1 MDAVV
6 RAAGMVDA
14 GSGGRVGLEALLR
27 HPPDLLVLPESD
39 AGASLA
45 TEMLRHPAVHGI
57 PVRSIRTVLTI
68 CPGPFTAEAVARLE
82 R

>member
-6 RAAGMVDA
+6 RAAGMVDT
-14 GSGGRVGLEALLR
+14 GSGKRVGLEALLR
-27 HPPDLLVLPESD
+27 HPPALLIMQEDP

-45 TEMLRHPAVHGI
+45 TDMLRHQALRGI
-57 PVRSIRTVLTI
+57 PVRSIPTRLTI
-68 CPGPFTAEAVARLE
+68 CPGPFSAEAVALLR